1 MSLHISCGTRRL
13 LRLRGAHVA
22 LGALFML
29 AAAGPVLAQ
38 TAANASVT
46 ATVAQ
51 PLAVNATAPLAFGT
65 VVPGTNKTVAVS
77 DASAAAFT
85 ISGNALGVVSLTFT
99 LPGTL
104 ASGGNTM
111 PVANWTGRRNTT
123 NNAGA
128 GTDFTPSSTPV
139 QGSLSASGELYVFVG
154 ATAQPGASQAAGSYS
169 GTITLTVVY
178 F

>member
-1 MSLHISCGTRRL
+1 MSLLVSWLNAARTRRL
-13 LRLRGAHVA
+13 CGAV
-22 LGALFML
+22 LGALSIGFL
-29 AAAGPVLAQ
+29 ASPLAAQ
-38 TAANASVT
+38 TAANTSVT

-51 PLAVNATAPLAFGT
+51 PLAVSATAPLAFGT

-77 DASAAAFT
+77 DAAAAAFSIT
-85 ISGNALGVVSLTFT
+85 GNALGVVSLTFT
-99 LPGTL
+99 LPSTI

-139 QGSLSASGELYVFVG
+139 QGSLSASGELFVFVG
-154 ATAQPGASQAAGSYS
+154 ATAQPGASQAAGSYT
-169 GTITLTVVY
+169 GTLTLTVVY

>member
-1 MSLHISCGTRRL
+1 M
-13 LRLRGAHVA
+13 
-22 LGALFML
+22 
-29 AAAGPVLAQ
+29 
-38 TAANASVT
+38 
-46 ATVAQ
+46 
-51 PLAVNATAPLAFGT
+51 
-65 VVPGTNKTVAVS
+65 VPGTNKTVAVS
-77 DASAAAFT
+77 DAAAAAFT
-85 ISGNALGVVSLTFT
+85 ITGNALGVVSLTFT
-99 LPGTL
+99 LPSTI

-111 PVANWTGRRNTT
+111 PLANWTGRRNTT

-128 GTDFTPSSTPV
+128 GTDFTPSASAV